1 MAALYQLAVL
11 GAPTKAQIHALEA
24 SIKPALERLNLRLGS
39 EVSWEILPAEFKP
52 YQLQPSAVVFFAGAN
67 ADLAN
72 LKELLEKGIPVVPV
86 ISHSSQVSVALPEC
100 LLSFQYFDYSIEGIQ
115 AISAALLESLGLLA
129 KQRKIFLSY
138 CREGLGKVAA
148 QLFERLSA
156 RHFKVFLY
164 HDLQVPERQLS
175 LEVWQQLCNSDV
187 LLMLDTPAG
196 FERRWTSAE
205 FGRAL
210 AKGISVLSICWSG
223 ATMSPRTAT
232 ASCVQLSEREVNPQ
246 SGQLEEDSLQ
256 GVCLKLEEL
265 LSQNHAVRSVNL
277 KSKVRIAAEV
287 NGGKLLGVGA
297 HQMAY
302 IQLPNRRPLKVS
314 LTLGA
319 PMQTASRQNESQA
332 LIYDHIGLNAT
343 CVERVVVLADQ
354 QSYPWVKATEAD
366 VHFAYWKEGV

>member
-11 GAPTKAQIHALEA
+11 GAPTEAQIHALEA
-24 SIKPALERLNLRLGS
+24 SITFALEGFNLRLGND
-39 EVSWEILPAEFKP
+39 VSWEILPAEFKP
-52 YQLQPSAVVFFAGAN
+52 YQLQPSAVVFFAGDN
-67 ADLAN
+67 AYLAN
-72 LKELLEKGIPVVPV
+72 LEELLAKGIPVIPV
-86 ISHSSQVSVALPEC
+86 ISHSSQAAFTLPEC
-100 LLSFQYFDYSIEGIQ
+100 LLSFQYFDDSIDGIQ
-115 AISAALLESLGLLA
+115 AISTALLASLGVLA

-156 RHFKVFLY
+156 RHFEVFLY
-164 HDLQVPERQLS
+164 HDSQMPERQLS
-175 LEVWQQLCNSDV
+175 HEVWQQLCNSDV

-210 AKGISVLSICWSG
+210 AKGISVLSVHWAG
-223 ATMSPRTAT
+223 ATMSPRIAT
-232 ASCVQLSEREVNPQ
+232 ASCIKLSERAVNPQ

-256 GVCLKLEEL
+256 GICLKLEEL
-265 LSQNHAVRSVNL
+265 LSQNHAVRSVNF
-277 KSKVRIAAEV
+277 KSKVRIAAEA

-297 HQMAY
+297 HQIAY

-314 LTLGA
+314 LTLGTPA
-319 PMQTASRQNESQA
+319 QTASWQNESQA
-332 LIYDHIGLNAT
+332 LIYDHIGLNT
-343 CVERVVVLADQ
+343 SCLERAVSADQ

-366 VHFAYWKEGV
+366 VHFAYWKEDV